1 MAEEKKADE
10 APAPKKKLNLAK
22 FADLGFAI
30 INLCVLGG
38 GAFLTYKN
46 TIGYKPPS
54 VREPATLEALKKE
67 KAEIEAQVTGPI
79 LYRMEVFN
87 VNLAGTPPK
96 VVRMELSLEML
107 DQDGFEDIVKNVS
120 HERDMI
126 VALLNKKE
134 FSELE
139 SLQGK
144 LFLKNEIAS
153 EINKSLKTGLV
164 KDVFFDKFIVQ

>member
-1 MAEEKKADE
+1 MAEEKKAE
-10 APAPKKKLNLAK
+10 EGQAPKKKLDLAK
-22 FADLGFAI
+22 FADLGFAL
-30 INLCVLGG
+30 INICVLGAG
-38 GAFLTYKN
+38 VFLVYKN
-46 TIGYKPPS
+46 TIGYHRPS
-54 VREPATLEALKKE
+54 LREPAALELLKKE
-67 KAEIEAQVTGPI
+67 KLELEKQVAGPI
-79 LYRMEVFN
+79 LFRMEAFT

-96 VVRMELSLEML
+96 VVRIELSLEML
-107 DQDGFEDIVKNVS
+107 DQDGFEDVVKNVS

-134 FSELE
+134 FSEIE

-164 KDVFFDKFIVQ
+164 KDIYFDKFLVQ